1 MNCPKCGAA
10 NPAGSRFCATCG
22 ASLPVPGPAAGEGGP
37 AFSAPRPG
45 APAPRPKRKVRK
57 GPLVAVLCT
66 ALVAVIALG
75 VVLWFTMSDPTNQLL
90 MSIQKSAEAL
100 EEYAG
105 SVGHLEGFSENLDAL
120 LERREYTAHLSV
132 DAGRDTLSLD
142 MNYSQKSKA
151 LDGALTYSNYYE
163 DVDITAQFYATDE
176 LVQLSAAPKITEVY
190 GLPLKNL
197 KENLENSYFG
207 QMTGITLPEDFQ
219 LNLFSEGST
228 ASPFAACQEELD
240 AFLNS
245 LEATDTGKTSI
256 TLGSKS
262 RECTAYDVS
271 WSNNAL
277 ADLCVALTRSVY
289 ELQNNFRPY
298 YYYGSPGQ
306 DMEEYMNQYFD
317 RMKQELVEDL
327 DSLSLVFYAYD
338 GTMVGLDITVD
349 GDTLQIRLEGSENL
363 WDTVNLSFRYSN
375 GTTENLCTLWLD
387 VDDTGLQLE
396 AYNRDAGSLM
406 KLSYTDFDGGYRLVV
421 KGDTIC
427 TGTLRDSE
435 DGILFSVSA
444 DGDTVTLGLEPLEEK
459 PEALSKNYVNILD
472 MSENDWLRFQRDL
485 SSLTD

>member
-22 ASLPVPGPAAGEGGP
+22 ASLSVPGPAAGEGGP
-37 AFSAPRPG
+37 TFSAPRPG

-105 SVGHLEGFSENLDAL
+105 SAGHLEGFSENLDAL
-120 LERREYTAHLSV
+120 LERREYTAYLSMDV
-132 DAGRDTLSLD
+132 GRDTLSLD

-151 LDGALTYSNYYE
+151 LDGELTYSNYYE
-163 DVDITAQFYATDE
+163 DVDVTAQFYATDE

-228 ASPFAACQEELD
+228 ANPFATCQGELD

-245 LEATDTGKTSI
+245 LEVTDTGKTGI

-277 ADLCVALTRSVY
+277 ADLCVALTRNVY
-289 ELQNNFRPY
+289 ELQNNFRP

-317 RMKQELVEDL
+317 RMKQELVEEL

-338 GTMVGLDITVD
+338 GAMVGLDITVD

-396 AYNRDAGSLM
+396 AAG
-406 KLSYTDFDGGYRLVV
+406 TPAG
-421 KGDTIC
+421 
-427 TGTLRDSE
+427 
-435 DGILFSVSA
+435 
-444 DGDTVTLGLEPLEEK
+444 P
-459 PEALSKNYVNILD
+459 
-472 MSENDWLRFQRDL
+472 
-485 SSLTD
+485 